1 MTAAARL
8 QETDEL
14 DGDDELGGDGDHFDA
29 EMSPEDWAKLNAVI
43 AESDAAYARGE
54 SLPAEV
60 LLDDLRRIYAHK

>member
-1 MTAAARL
+1 MIAAARL

-14 DGDDELGGDGDHFDA
+14 DGDEVGSDGDNFDA

-60 LLDDLRRIYAHK
+60 LLDDLRRIYAQR